1 MTEKGTRPVRHDI
14 EGLLAEVR
22 RNGNVPRHIAVIMDG
37 NGRWA
42 RGRHLPRVLG
52 HRSGMTAVREVI
64 EGAVE
69 AGVEYLSLFAFSREN
84 WERPASEVEALMD
97 LLVEYVGREADEL
110 TEKGVRVRV
119 LGDLSRLTPAASAA
133 VADVERRTGSNDRL
147 VLNLFISY
155 GSRDEIVRAARALAR
170 EAASGALDPESITEE
185 TLSGRLYT
193 ADCPDPDLLIRTS
206 GEQRISNFLLWQL
219 AYSELYITTVLW
231 PDFTR
236 AELYKAIAEF
246 QRRDRRYGR
255 VTA

>member
-1 MTEKGTRPVRHDI
+1 VPTADE
-14 EGLLAEVR
+14 LLTQVR
-22 RNGNVPRHIAVIMDG
+22 RQGGLPRHVAIIMDG

-42 RGRHLPRVLG
+42 RGRLMPRAFG

-84 WERPASEVEALMD
+84 WERPATEVEALMA
-97 LLVEYVGREADEL
+97 LLVEYVARESAEL
-110 TEKGVRVRV
+110 VQKGVQVRV
-119 LGDLSRLTPAASAA
+119 LGDLSRLSDEAARAVTDVVGRTAA
-133 VADVERRTGSNDRL
+133 NSRL
-147 VLNLFISY
+147 ILNLFISY
-155 GSRDEIVRAARALAR
+155 SARDEILRAARSLAR
-170 EAASGALDPESITEE
+170 EAAVGALDPDAITEE
-185 TLSGRLYT
+185 QLGARLYT
-193 ADCPDPDLLIRTS
+193 AGCPDPDLLIRTS

-219 AYSELYITTVLW
+219 AYAELYITPVLW

-236 AELYKAIAEF
+236 RELFQALHEY

>member
-1 MTEKGTRPVRHDI
+1 MRAAPDE
-14 EGLLAEVR
+14 LLSTVR
-22 RNGNVPRHIAVIMDG
+22 RNGNVPTHVAIIMDG

-42 RGRHLPRVLG
+42 RDRHLPRALG

-64 EGAVE
+64 EGSVE
-69 AGVEYLSLFAFSREN
+69 AGVEFLSLFAFSREN
-84 WERPASEVEALMD
+84 WERPASEVEALMS

-110 TEKGVRVRV
+110 TVKGVRVRV
-119 LGDLSRLTPAASAA
+119 LGDLSRLTPAATDA
-133 VADVERRTGSNDRL
+133 VADVVGRTAANSRL

-155 GSRDEIVRAARALAR
+155 GARDEIVRAAQALAR
-170 EAASGALDPESITEE
+170 EAAAGTLDPEAITEAM
-185 TLSGRLYT
+185 LSARLYT

-219 AYSELYITTVLW
+219 AYAEFVITPVLW

-236 AELYKAIAEF
+236 ADLFAAIAEF
-246 QRRDRRYGR
+246 QRRERRYGR

>member
-1 MTEKGTRPVRHDI
+1 VRSSPN
-14 EGLLAEVR
+14 ELLAGIRAGV
-22 RNGNVPRHIAVIMDG
+22 VPRHIAVIMDG

-69 AGVEYLSLFAFSREN
+69 AGVGFLSLFAFSREN
-84 WERPASEVEALMD
+84 WERPATEVEALMA
-97 LLVEYVGREADEL
+97 LLVEYVGREAEEL
-110 TEKGVRVRV
+110 AEKGVQVRV

-133 VADVERRTGSNDRL
+133 VDDVIRRTAPNSRL

-155 GSRDEIVRAARALAR
+155 GARDEIVRAARALAH
-170 EAASGALDPESITEE
+170 EAAAGRLDPDSITEE
-185 TLSGRLYT
+185 TLSARLYT

-219 AYSELYITTVLW
+219 AYSELFITKVLW
-231 PDFTR
+231 PDFSRT
-236 AELYKAIAEF
+236 ELFEAIAEF

>member
-1 MTEKGTRPVRHDI
+1 VRPTPD
-14 EGLLAEVR
+14 ELLANVR
-22 RNGNVPRHIAVIMDG
+22 RHGHVPRHVAVIMDG

-42 RGRHLPRVLG
+42 RGRHMPRVFG

-64 EGAVE
+64 EGSVE
-69 AGVEYLSLFAFSREN
+69 AGVEFLSLFAFSREN
-84 WERPASEVEALMD
+84 WERPATEVAALMD
-97 LLVEYVGREADEL
+97 LLVEYVGREAEEL
-110 TEKGVRVRV
+110 TAKGVQVRV
-119 LGDLSRLTPAASAA
+119 LGDLSRLTPRAMAA
-133 VADVERRTGSNDRL
+133 VADVMQKTASNRRL

-155 GSRDEIVRAARALAR
+155 GARDEIVRAARALAR
-170 EAASGALDPESITEE
+170 EAAAGTLDPDSISEE
-185 TLSGRLYT
+185 MLSARLYT

-236 AELYKAIAEF
+236 TELFQAIDEF

>member
-1 MTEKGTRPVRHDI
+1 VTGPRPVSSSST
-14 EGLLAEVR
+14 EQLAQLR
-22 RNGNVPRHIAVIMDG
+22 RQGNVPRHIAIIMDG

-42 RGRHLPRVLG
+42 RGRHMPRVFG
-52 HRSGMTAVREVI
+52 HRSGMSAVREVI

-84 WERPASEVEALMD
+84 WDRPAAEVEALMD

-110 TEKGVRVRV
+110 AAKGVQVRV
-119 LGDLSRLTPAASAA
+119 LGDLTRLSSRATAA
-133 VADVERRTGSNDRL
+133 VDEVIRRTAGNQRL
-147 VLNLFISY
+147 VVNLFISY
-155 GSRDEIVRAARALAR
+155 GARDEIVRAARSLAR
-170 EAASGALDPESITEE
+170 DAADGRLDPAAITDEL
-185 TLSGRLYT
+185 LSSRLYT

-206 GEQRISNFLLWQL
+206 GEQRLSNFMLWQL
-219 AYSELYITTVLW
+219 AYAELFITQVLW

-236 AELYKAIAEF
+236 ADLFGAIEDF

>member
-1 MTEKGTRPVRHDI
+1 MRPDAVRSSTNDSI
-14 EGLLAEVR
+14 QDLRSRGD
-22 RNGNVPRHIAVIMDG
+22 VPRHVAVIMDG

-42 RGRHLPRVLG
+42 RGRLMPRAFG

-69 AGVEYLSLFAFSREN
+69 AGIGFLSLFAFSQEN
-84 WERPASEVEALMD
+84 WDRPMSEVEALMD

-110 TEKGVRVRV
+110 VEKGVRVRV
-119 LGDLSRLTPAASAA
+119 LGDLSRLTPAATAA
-133 VADVERRTGSNDRL
+133 VNEVMQRTATNDRL

-155 GSRDEIVRAARALAR
+155 GARDEIVRAARALAR
-170 EAASGALDPESITEE
+170 DAAAGSIDPDSITEE
-185 TLSGRLYT
+185 MLSERLYT

-219 AYSELYITTVLW
+219 AYAELYMTPVLW

-236 AELYKAIAEF
+236 AELFKAIAEF

>member
-1 MTEKGTRPVRHDI
+1 VRAGSDEQLRSI
-14 EGLLAEVR
+14 RSRGSM
-22 RNGNVPRHIAVIMDG
+22 PRHVAIIMDG

-42 RGRHLPRVLG
+42 RDRHMPRVFG

-64 EGAVE
+64 EGSVE
-69 AGVEYLSLFAFSREN
+69 AGIEFLSLFAFSREN
-84 WERPASEVEALMD
+84 WERPASEVEALME
-97 LLVEYVGREADEL
+97 LLVEYVGREAEEL
-110 TEKGVRVRV
+110 TAKGVQVRV

-133 VADVERRTGSNDRL
+133 VADVTRRTAGNTRL

-155 GSRDEIVRAARALAR
+155 GARDEIVRAARALAR
-170 EAASGALDPESITEE
+170 EAAAGVLDPESITEE
-185 TLSGRLYT
+185 MLSTRLYT

-219 AYSELYITTVLW
+219 AYSELFITSVLW

-236 AELYKAIAEF
+236 AELYAAIAEF

>member
-1 MTEKGTRPVRHDI
+1 VSANPGE
-14 EGLLAEVR
+14 LLANVR
-22 RNGNVPRHIAVIMDG
+22 RNGNVPRHVAVIMDG

-69 AGVEYLSLFAFSREN
+69 AGIEYLSLFAFSREN
-84 WERPASEVEALMD
+84 WERPATEVEALMA
-97 LLVEYVGREADEL
+97 LLVEYVGREAEEL
-110 TEKGVRVRV
+110 EAKGVQVRV
-119 LGDLSRLTPAASAA
+119 LGDLSRLTSAASAA
-133 VADVERRTGSNDRL
+133 VAEVVQRTSSNRRL

-155 GSRDEIVRAARALAR
+155 GARDEIVRAARALAQ
-170 EAASGALDPESITEE
+170 EAAAGKLDPNSITEE
-185 TLSGRLYT
+185 TLSARLYT

-219 AYSELYITTVLW
+219 AYSELFITKVLW

-236 AELYKAIAEF
+236 VELFEAIAEF